1 MRKKKSVD
9 AGRNQIARALLGLPP
24 RGRPKGRRTG
34 TKPGK
39 RSIPQAWR
47 DLDNG
52 CLEFALNEL
61 PEDSLYEQFVNCAA
75 RRARFHERRGD
86 YKIIKL
92 SGTRTGP
99 RQPRTHEQRV
109 RQRAKELMEEVN
121 RAAAKELMEEGNRL
135 RPGGI
140 FGLGL

>member
-1 MRKKKSVD
+1 MKKGVD
-9 AGRNQIARALLGLPP
+9 AGRRRITRALMGLAL

-47 DLDNG
+47 DLDNE
-52 CLEFALNEL
+52 CVEYALKEL
-61 PEDSLYEQFVNCAA
+61 PDESLDEQFVNCAA
-75 RRARFHERRGD
+75 RRAHFHERRGD

-92 SGTRTGP
+92 SGTSTGP

-109 RQRAKELMEEVN
+109 RQLAKAVLEEAD
-121 RAAAKELMEEGNRL
+121 RE
-135 RPGGI
+135 I
-140 FGLGL
+140 LGFEPVR

>member
-1 MRKKKSVD
+1 MKKRVD

-92 SGTRTGP
+92 SGKSTGR

-109 RQRAKELMEEVN
+109 RQQAKTKLKQAERE
-121 RAAAKELMEEGNRL
+121 
-135 RPGGI
+135 I
-140 FGLGL
+140 FGF